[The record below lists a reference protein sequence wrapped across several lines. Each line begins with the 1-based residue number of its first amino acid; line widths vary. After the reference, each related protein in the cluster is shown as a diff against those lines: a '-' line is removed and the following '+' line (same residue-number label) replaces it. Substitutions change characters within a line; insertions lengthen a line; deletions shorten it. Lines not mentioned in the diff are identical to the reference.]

1 MSFGSWRIS
10 SILYSQHGTTI
21 YGTSMREWVIKA
33 MTDENT
39 AKDEVRALL
48 AVLAHRPRHC
58 IQVPQQNL
66 TPESTWYVMR
76 RYTGEVQADTF
87 YKVRWRIIAQHVL
100 QFLQDFHVGMR
111 MIHMDIKRGNIMYDH
126 DTAEFVVADYE
137 LADSPRPMQTR
148 DSSDSYKWYYLS
160 VGAELDQ
167 PTVAWRM
174 DLVAL
179 GYVLGSIL
187 AEPDAWTFEQLCR
200 EKRHQSTP
208 MSESELLALRDK
220 EVAAVNPVIAAYME
234 RVATV
239 AWDSA
244 EPPPRT
250 FYRELE
256 ALFVDRS
263 ESFTPLGPNLTRPRA
278 RSA

>member
-1 MSFGSWRIS
+1 MSFGSWRIA
-10 SILYSQHGTTI
+10 SILYSKHGTTI
-21 YGTSMREWVIKA
+21 YGTSMKSWVIKS
-33 MTDENT
+33 MTDEKT

-58 IQVPQQNL
+58 IQVPAQHP
-66 TPESTWYVMR
+66 TPTATWYAMR
-76 RYTGEVQADTF
+76 RYAGEVQATAF
-87 YKVRWRIIAQHVL
+87 YKARWRIIAQHVL

-111 MIHMDIKRGNIMYDH
+111 MIHMDIKRGNILYDR
-126 DTAEFVVADYE
+126 DTAEFIVADYE
-137 LADSPRPMQTR
+137 LADTPHPTQTR

-167 PTVAWRM
+167 PTIAWRT

-187 AEPDAWTFEQLCR
+187 AEPGAWTFEQLCW
-200 EKRHQSTP
+200 EKRTQYTS
-208 MSESELLALRDK
+208 MSERELLALRDK
-220 EVAAVNPVIAAYME
+220 EVAAVNPVITAYME
-234 RVATV
+234 RVDSI
-239 AWDSA
+239 AWSSA
-244 EPPPRT
+244 EPPPRA

-256 ALFVDRS
+256 SLFIDKS
-263 ESFTPLGPNLTRPRA
+263 ESFAPPGPNLTRPRA